1 MSTFRSDKEAIDFEQ
16 IKRQKKG
23 IEIDINVNRKHAI
36 NFPDSKKEAEQEIMN
51 LQAKIPELDAILAK
65 EPPPP
70 ELPPGK
76 PLIKVSGVL
85 EEFEALCVIG
95 YFTDREYGPA
105 ASACQNERKLY
116 RGVGVS
122 IAGNTSGTHS
132 QTTVRGSDV
141 CDFVRGKI
149 NGVPF
154 HGWLGF
160 TAAKA
165 GDYVELAVTEQEGHY
180 VVYAITH
187 PKLRVVSMTPRCKQ
201 GIHSNAKYQ
210 ARVVWY
216 GSLVIFSIFTID
228 VIFDNWEF
236 IITYIGEP
244 FAKYIAEYVVKYR
257 AEYFVEY
264 MVSCIKHMS
273 LSFGLMAIVLSPL
286 VYFSC
291 MRNPKPTLRLAEE
304 IFTVLG
310 FPNPTEINLEKFTK
324 KRLRKIKAHSPD
336 GKLNKDSKRVLPDKS
351 CYSSYYYYY

>member
-1 MSTFRSDKEAIDFEQ
+1 MSTFRSYKEAIDFEQ

-95 YFTDREYGPA
+95 YFTDREYDPA

-132 QTTVRGSDV
+132 QTTVRVSDV

-160 TAAKA
+160 TAAKV

-180 VVYAITH
+180 RVYAIAH
-187 PKLRVVSMTPRCKQ
+187 PELRVVSMTPRCKQ

-216 GSLVIFSIFTID
+216 GSLVIFPIFTID
-228 VIFDNWEF
+228 AIFDDWEF
-236 IITYIGEP
+236 II
-244 FAKYIAEYVVKYR
+244 EYMMDYFVKY
-257 AEYFVEY
+257 
-264 MVSCIKHMS
+264 MVNCIKYMS
-273 LSFGLMAIVLSPL
+273 LSFGLIAIAFSPL

-336 GKLNKDSKRVLPDKS
+336 GKLNKDSKRVLPDKR

>member
-1 MSTFRSDKEAIDFEQ
+1 MSTYRPYKEAIDFDE
-16 IKRQKKG
+16 IKRQRKG
-23 IEIDINVNRKHAI
+23 IDIDIDVNRKHAI
-36 NFPDSKKEAEQEIMN
+36 NFPDSKKRAEQEIVN

-95 YFTDREYGPA
+95 YFTDREYAPA
-105 ASACQNERKLY
+105 AFACQNERKLY

-122 IAGNTSGTHS
+122 IAGNTSGTDS
-132 QTTVRGSDV
+132 QTTVRISDV

-160 TAAKA
+160 TSAKV

-180 VVYAITH
+180 MVYAIAH
-187 PKLRVVSMTPRCKQ
+187 PALRVVSMTPRCKQ
-201 GIHSNAKYQ
+201 GIHSNAKYNI
-210 ARVVWY
+210 RVVWY
-216 GSLVIFSIFTID
+216 GSVVIFPIFTID
-228 VIFDNWEF
+228 AIFENGEF
-236 IITYIGEP
+236 II
-244 FAKYIAEYVVKYR
+244 KYVV
-257 AEYFVEY
+257 EYFVEY
-264 MVSCIKHMS
+264 MVNCVKYMS
-273 LSFGLMAIVLSPL
+273 LSFGVIAIILSSL
-286 VYFSC
+286 VYFYC

-324 KRLRKIKAHSPD
+324 KRLRKIKANSPD
-336 GKLNKDSKRVLPDKS
+336 GKLNRESQRILPDKS